1 MEKTQQLALA
11 IVKHVDLQEIKTRL
25 SALSKNDILRED
37 KKHFDILHYAIE
49 ANYIEVVHL
58 LFLKGYFFEPYLP
71 KFVPYLHLACKHGR
85 TAILNILL
93 KERPNDLGRSIQSN
107 NFSHLPTSN
116 SDLHRGDGESES
128 SYTRDDYIDCKSDL
142 HLQNFSPL
150 DIAAEGGHLKCVQ
163 TLLNSFD
170 TRAVP
175 NQSNHETQR
184 NENQRMSFLETAVE
198 KCSTKTVQLL
208 LSSSEV
214 QQRDVNSAFKMA
226 LHRKLS
232 DCMHVLLSDGNV
244 QVSSILNDMNPF
256 HVLYMYS
263 SAYQTYKERN
273 YCLDKATSV
282 LISHGFDVND
292 FSKCGSF
299 PMYSLLNSLIEEKDF
314 YPMETP
320 KYHLKALEL
329 LLEAGADP
337 NFDEVTNSLNI
348 ATNPYGQTLGRPL
361 HTSALNALFGSL
373 QTSDN
378 WYAMFPEFVTHCC
391 GLLLRGGCNP
401 KRVDG
406 RGRTVLH
413 DVMKCLAMEHTMGNM
428 GINVLPIIQILMRYG
443 ADPNIYSAS
452 ELYPVSSYFQTLFN
466 LMDGRLAFDNWKASK
481 CQAQVLHL
489 LSYMTHA
496 NASEASQQIIQICQ
510 SAEEKSVAK
519 VSLVSFVTFML
530 HQYSHK
536 HLCLQDLCR
545 LQIWE
550 SIDRQRDKLACLPLP
565 KSLQNSVLNHFC

>member
-11 IVKHVDLQEIKTRL
+11 IAKYVDLQEIKTRL

-58 LFLKGYFFEPYLP
+58 LFLKGYFLEPYLP

-214 QQRDVNSAFKMA
+214 QQRDVNSAFKKEM
-226 LHRKLS
+226 S
-232 DCMHVLLSDGNV
+232 TPLLKWLFIANC
-244 QVSSILNDMNPF
+244 LT
-256 HVLYMYS
+256 
-263 SAYQTYKERN
+263 ACTY
-273 YCLDKATSV
+273 Y
-282 LISHGFDVND
+282 
-292 FSKCGSF
+292 
-299 PMYSLLNSLIEEKDF
+299 
-314 YPMETP
+314 
-320 KYHLKALEL
+320 
-329 LLEAGADP
+329 
-337 NFDEVTNSLNI
+337 
-348 ATNPYGQTLGRPL
+348 
-361 HTSALNALFGSL
+361 
-373 QTSDN
+373 
-378 WYAMFPEFVTHCC
+378 
-391 GLLLRGGCNP
+391 
-401 KRVDG
+401 
-406 RGRTVLH
+406 
-413 DVMKCLAMEHTMGNM
+413 
-428 GINVLPIIQILMRYG
+428 
-443 ADPNIYSAS
+443 
-452 ELYPVSSYFQTLFN
+452 
-466 LMDGRLAFDNWKASK
+466 
-481 CQAQVLHL
+481 
-489 LSYMTHA
+489 
-496 NASEASQQIIQICQ
+496 
-510 SAEEKSVAK
+510 
-519 VSLVSFVTFML
+519 
-530 HQYSHK
+530 
-536 HLCLQDLCR
+536 
-545 LQIWE
+545 
-550 SIDRQRDKLACLPLP
+550 
-565 KSLQNSVLNHFC
+565 